1 MLGASS
7 PPRPQIVLLP
17 TALGWLRAARQW
29 LPAGR
34 ALPRDAWEQRHRAVL
49 GLLWLHAGAIAAY
62 SWYVTGS
69 LPHSLAEAGV
79 IAAFAGAA
87 ALPLGRPR
95 TRATLASV
103 GLLACSA
110 LLVHLSGGL
119 IEMHFHF
126 FVMLGIIALYQDWL
140 PFLVAIGYVV
150 LHHGLVGVVQPEAVY
165 NHPAAWSNP
174 WLWAAIH
181 GAFVLA
187 ASLGTL
193 VAWRL
198 IEQQALH
205 DPLTN
210 LPNRTLLRE
219 RLDQALAQPEAR
231 QPLAVLFLDLDNFKA
246 VNDTVGHGLGDALLV
261 AVARRL
267 RRSVRPQDLVARLGG
282 DEFAVLLQGLH
293 AAEDAVQ
300 VAERLLGSFRR
311 PFHLAGREL
320 YVHASIGVA
329 VRSTHTVQA
338 DQLLRDADLAMYM
351 AKGSGKGRYAVFE
364 PAMHAALLRR
374 LELKADLQQA
384 LAREEFTLRYQPT
397 VALDTGEIVGA
408 EALLRW
414 AHPRRGLVPPAEFI
428 PLAEE
433 TGLIVPLGRWVLQ
446 QACRQAAA
454 WPAALTVSVNLSAR
468 QLKHES
474 LVDDVAAA
482 LHDSGLAP
490 QRLILEITESD
501 LIEESALD
509 ACLERLLALK
519 RLGVRLAI
527 DDFGTGYSSLS
538 YLRRLPVDI
547 LKIDKSFVDGLAR
560 GPQGVAVVRSVVDL
574 GRNLGLA
581 VVAEGVEDAGQR
593 TVLASL
599 GCELAQG
606 YYFARPVDRTT
617 LATLLAARAH
627 GHSAPPSAAPAAEPH
642 DGVVLQPSG

>member
-7 PPRPQIVLLP
+7 PPRPPV
-17 TALGWLRAARQW
+17 ALFPAALRWLRAAREW

-34 ALPRDAWEQRHRAVL
+34 ALPHDAWQQRHRAVL
-49 GLLWLHAGAIAAY
+49 ALLGLHAAVIAA
-62 SWYVTGS
+62 SGWYVTGS
-69 LPHSLAEAGV
+69 LLHSLAEAGV
-79 IAAFAGAA
+79 IAAFAVAA
-87 ALPLGRPR
+87 ALPLARPR

-150 LHHGLVGVVQPEAVY
+150 LHHGFVGVVQPQVVY

-174 WLWAAIH
+174 WLWAGIH

-219 RLDQALAQPEAR
+219 RLNHALTRPETQ
-231 QPLAVLFLDLDNFKA
+231 QPLAVLFLDLDNFKS
-246 VNDTVGHGLGDALLV
+246 VNDTVGHAMGDALLL
-261 AVARRL
+261 AVAQRL

-282 DEFAVLLQGLH
+282 DEFAVLLQGLR
-293 AAEDAVQ
+293 AVADAVQ
-300 VAERLLGSFRR
+300 VAERLLASFRR
-311 PFHLAGREL
+311 PFSLAGREL

-329 VRSTHTVQA
+329 VRSADTVEA

-374 LELKADLQQA
+374 LELKTDLQQA

-397 VALDTGEIVGA
+397 VALDSGEIVGA

-414 AHPRRGLVPPAEFI
+414 MHPRRGLIPPAEFI

-433 TGLIVPLGRWVLQ
+433 TGLIVPLGRWVLR
-446 QACRQAAA
+446 QACRQAAT
-454 WPAALTVSVNLSAR
+454 WPPCLTVSVNLSAR

-474 LVDDVAAA
+474 LVDDVATA
-482 LHDSGLAP
+482 LQESALAP
-490 QRLILEITESD
+490 PRLILEITESD
-501 LIEESALD
+501 LIDESALD
-509 ACLERLLALK
+509 ACLERLMALK

-538 YLRRLPVDI
+538 YC
-547 LKIDKSFVDGLAR
+547 
-560 GPQGVAVVRSVVDL
+560 
-574 GRNLGLA
+574 
-581 VVAEGVEDAGQR
+581 AGCPW
-593 TVLASL
+593 TS
-599 GCELAQG
+599 
-606 YYFARPVDRTT
+606 
-617 LATLLAARAH
+617 
-627 GHSAPPSAAPAAEPH
+627 
-642 DGVVLQPSG
+642 